1 MILKRKGLK
10 TFDKEERAII
20 AYILS
25 SVDLLAML
33 VPVIVLIWE
42 KSYLT
47 FGEMLLLQGIFTA
60 VLLVMEVPS
69 GALSDSWLG
78 RKWTEVIGNGLLSV
92 SLMIYTIANDFVGFA
107 TAETIAGV
115 SLAMKTG
122 NASSLLYDTLT
133 ERNNK
138 ARFSQIVSRTTTLA
152 FIVASAAN
160 IVGGLLGSIHL
171 KLPLALL
178 AMSYMTITGYNIL
191 AVQEPKRISAKTA
204 AHATLKATRSILMK
218 PVLSI
223 LCIYTIAT
231 GVFSRIVFWAYQ
243 PLMISIG
250 HFGSIE
256 IGLAMASFNI
266 IAAIGSKVF
275 GLLGKRIKSITVL
288 NIFIM
293 VATLGVYGITQASD
307 IGALLLAIYALQIIR
322 GLSRPYFTIVQQEY
336 LDSDERSTFNSLD
349 SFKNSLLYTIMAALL
364 VNTSITRA
372 LNIALTG
379 YVLITILVIVG
390 SLLYQIN
397 QSRLTIKNRRLV
409 AVQM

>member
-1 MILKRKGLK
+1 MKS
-10 TFDKEERAII
+10 FDKEERAVI

-33 VPVIVLIWE
+33 VPVIVIIWQ

-60 VLLVMEVPS
+60 VVLIMEVPS

-78 RKWTEVIGNGLLSV
+78 RRWTEVVGNGLLSV
-92 SLMIYTIANDFVGFA
+92 SLMVYAIANDFVGFA

-122 NASSLLYDTLT
+122 NASSLLYDTLI

-138 ARFSQIVSRTTTLA
+138 TRFSQIVSRTTTLA

-171 KLPLALL
+171 RLPLALL
-178 AMSYMTITGYNIL
+178 AIAYMGIACYNIV
-191 AVQEPKRISAKTA
+191 AVQEPKRVCAKTA
-204 AHATLKATRSILMK
+204 VHATFKASRSIIMK

-231 GVFSRIVFWAYQ
+231 GVFSRLVFWAYQ

-266 IAAIGSKVF
+266 IAAIGSRVF
-275 GLLGKRIKSITVL
+275 ELLGKRIKSIAVL
-288 NIFIM
+288 NIFMMI
-293 VATLGVYGITQASD
+293 ATLGVYGITQASD

-322 GLSRPYFTIVQQEY
+322 GMSRPYFTIVQQEY
-336 LDSDERSTFNSLD
+336 LDSDERNTYNSLD
-349 SFKNSLLYTIMAALL
+349 SFKNSLLYTVIATLL
-364 VNTSITRA
+364 VNNSITEA
-372 LNIALTG
+372 LNIALAG
-379 YVLITILVIVG
+379 YVLITILVTVG
-390 SLLYQIN
+390 SLLYQVN
-397 QSRLTIKNRRLV
+397 QSRLTIKNKRLI
-409 AVQM
+409 AIQK